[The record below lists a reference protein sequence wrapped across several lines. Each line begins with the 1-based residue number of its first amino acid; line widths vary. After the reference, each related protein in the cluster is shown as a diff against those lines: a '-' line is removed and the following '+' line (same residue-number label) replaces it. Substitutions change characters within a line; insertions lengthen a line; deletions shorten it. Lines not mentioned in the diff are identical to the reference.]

1 MSTHSSQSI
10 DLPRTLASSI
20 FWDAIKVEHE
30 CREHFSVMSL
40 PLSYR
45 IKSLCRR
52 FLVPDWFCNGL
63 SIFFS
68 CSMKLPLKRTWLAI
82 ICSSRKES
90 RVPWLIGRGFCP
102 GWGPCILLHTIDYLF
117 LRWRLSIRDI
127 QLGAGRP

>member
-20 FWDAIKVEHE
+20 FWDTIKVEHK
-30 CREHFSVMSL
+30 CREHFPVVPL

-68 CSMKLPLKRTWLAI
+68 GSVKLPLKRTWLAI

-90 RVPWLIGRGFCP
+90 RVPWLMGRGFRP
-102 GWGPCILLHTIDYLF
+102 GWRPCILLHTVDYLF
-117 LRWRLSIRDI
+117 LRRWLSIRDI